1 MKQISST
8 NIKYAVRSRHCLE
21 ENKGLSVIHK
31 CRKPEYAQC
40 EHWQQYDDSSNLII
54 SSFGTVRRYNKRGGM
69 TEIANNRE
77 LKTKI
82 SFIYNG
88 KTLYVKRL
96 VAEFFAA
103 IGTGDRIVN
112 INGDIYDNKI
122 DNISYAQSDSIFK
135 PIIPRKSSINIP
147 ILQYT
152 LSGNFLC
159 AWQNADEAAERLSF
173 RRGDILMCAEGRV
186 LSAHNFIWTFDTDDR
201 RIHKL
206 PTAYM
211 KAEALQPHLIRI
223 VNKDK
228 EYYFATISAAADLFL
243 ISEYEAM
250 KRCMIGQEYD
260 GWKFSCPG
268 ESYERSQIKWKD

>member
-8 NIKYAVRSRHCLE
+8 SIKYAVRSRHCLE
-21 ENKGLSVIHK
+21 ESKGLSVIHK
-31 CRKPEYAQC
+31 CRKPEYAQR
-40 EHWQQYDDSSNLII
+40 EHWQQYDDSSNIVV
-54 SSFGTVRRYNKRGGM
+54 SSFGKVRRYNKRGRII
-69 TEIANNRE
+69 EITNDEN
-77 LKTKI
+77 LKTRI
-82 SFIYNG
+82 SFTHNG
-88 KTLYVKRL
+88 QTLYVKNL
-96 VAEFFAA
+96 VAECFAA
-103 IGTGDRIVN
+103 AGTGDKIVN

-122 DNISYAQSDSIFK
+122 DNLCYIQTDSIHK
-135 PIIPRKSSINIP
+135 PIIPRKNSINIP

-211 KAEALQPHLIRI
+211 KAEELQPYLIRA
-223 VNKDK
+223 VNGDK

-268 ESYERSQIKWKD
+268 KSYERSQIIWKD